1 MKQYVKLFEDF
12 AQTIGSVDP
21 GMSVLPNWAK
31 PNAPVGAIGHA
42 ALENSFGEYTD
53 RSQSMTNF
61 SIGDKVR
68 CIDPKAPSYG
78 RVGSIVAF
86 EDVTVRWKIDETDT
100 TVGID
105 ALEYRCHPQMLQK
118 IIVEEVIVVP
128 KNSISNTQ
136 VDSGTNQTDA
146 ATL

>member
-12 AQTIGSVDP
+12 AQTIGSVEP
-21 GMSVLPNWAK
+21 GMSVLPQWAK

-42 ALENSFGEYTD
+42 AVANSYAAYED

-78 RVGSIVAF
+78 RIGSIVAF
-86 EDVTVRWKIDETDT
+86 EDVTVRWKVDETDQ

-105 ALEYRCHPQMLQK
+105 ALEYRCHPQNLQK
-118 IIVEEVIVVP
+118 VILEEVVVIP
-128 KNSISNTQ
+128 KNSQQSTQ
-136 VDSGTNQTDA
+136 VDPGVNQTDI
-146 ATL
+146 ATQ

>member
-1 MKQYVKLFEDF
+1 MKQYIRLFEEF
-12 AQTIGSVDP
+12 ESEINEG
-21 GMSVLPNWAK
+21 VLPAWAK
-31 PNAPVGAIGHA
+31 PYAPQGAIGHL

-53 RSQSMTNF
+53 RSQSATNF
-61 SIGDKVR
+61 SVGDKVR

-78 RVGSIVAF
+78 KIGSIVAF
-86 EDVTVRWKIDETDT
+86 EDVTIRWKVDSTDT

-105 ALEYRCHPQMLQK
+105 ALEYRCHPQNLQK
-118 IIVEEVIVVP
+118 IVLEEVIVVP

-146 ATL
+146 ATQ